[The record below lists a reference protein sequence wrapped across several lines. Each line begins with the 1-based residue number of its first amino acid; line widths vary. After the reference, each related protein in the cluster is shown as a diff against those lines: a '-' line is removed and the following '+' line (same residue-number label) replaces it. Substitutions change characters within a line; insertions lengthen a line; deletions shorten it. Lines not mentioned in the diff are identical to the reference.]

1 MEPDNGLVF
10 VNVAHPDEIHA
21 KDTQRTI
28 RKRVMRDIGRSRRR
42 QKRPPALT
50 FAWQPTSISPT
61 LSLESSS
68 LPVELDP
75 RARELIH
82 FMHAEADYQYRPF
95 RTVWFTMSL
104 HDHSAFRLALANA
117 AMFLDE
123 KHHPQTF
130 RYDHCHEALKYYGQC
145 VRQITDRL
153 ADPTDCTS
161 EGVVTT
167 ILGLICHDLYV
178 GTWDRWA
185 YHIRGL
191 ERIFQIRGGFHG
203 LNGNLHL
210 FAYWFDVMGSVLQ
223 DSPPRLSGYPS
234 PSSFPNKWRSAP
246 FKSILSELY
255 VHSEDLA
262 LAINRIAAVS
272 DFVNAYCRRPR
283 FWTQEDD
290 LSPLSML
297 SPATHILLSLSRFD
311 AADNSNC
318 FEFVHEMTRLALLIL
333 LAGLKSAYALAAA
346 EMGLL
351 QSKLSRLLR
360 GDVTDNSSFILPG
373 LQVWSL
379 VTAALLQTP
388 GPERSLYVQEISR
401 RMSAIHLADG
411 SATIDFSRQIVWIE
425 ILGQPDTIKS
435 LISEIDTAHSTR
447 TKYRTPSP

>member
-42 QKRPPALT
+42 QKRIPALT

-61 LSLESSS
+61 VSLESSP

-104 HDHSAFRLALANA
+104 LDHSAFKLAMANA

-123 KHHPQTF
+123 KHNPRTF
-130 RYDHCHEALKYYGQC
+130 RYEHCHEALQYYGQC

-161 EGVVTT
+161 EGVVAT
-167 ILGLICHDLYV
+167 ILGLICHDSYV

-191 ERIFQIRGGFHG
+191 ERIFRIRGGLHG
-203 LNGNLHL
+203 LNGDLLL
-210 FAYWFDVMGSVLQ
+210 FAYWFDVMGSVVQ

-234 PSSFPNKWRSAP
+234 PSCIPNARRDAP
-246 FKSILSELY
+246 FKRILSEVY

-262 LAINRIAAVS
+262 LAINRLAAVS
-272 DFVNAYCRRPR
+272 DFVNAYYHRPR
-283 FWTQEDD
+283 FWKQEDD
-290 LSPLSML
+290 LSSLSML
-297 SPATHILLSLSRFD
+297 GPATHILLSLPRFD
-311 AADNSNC
+311 ASDNSNC

-333 LAGLKSAYALAAA
+333 LAGLKRAYALAAA

-360 GDVTDNSSFILPG
+360 GDVAVCKSG
-373 LQVWSL
+373 LL
-379 VTAALLQTP
+379 
-388 GPERSLYVQEISR
+388 
-401 RMSAIHLADG
+401 
-411 SATIDFSRQIVWIE
+411 
-425 ILGQPDTIKS
+425 
-435 LISEIDTAHSTR
+435 
-447 TKYRTPSP
+447 